1 MNKRSPESTD
11 DAVARCLFAQ
21 PAAAAGWLWREQ
33 RPQRRRFWRII
44 NYSKTNNNKKFGGS
58 KIWRRFSILLLQHI
72 FCFITGC
79 WNLLSK
85 LKRHRFDWNWR
96 QWKPER
102 KMLLLDQDDTT
113 AKNQKKICFTENFFS
128 HLIIHNNFLHLNIF
142 FFLVVV
148 YNKTKMSASVM

>member
-1 MNKRSPESTD
+1 MLSLAVFLLSLLLLLAGFGESRDRNDVDSDESSIIQKLITIKNLGD
-11 DAVARCLFAQ
+11 
-21 PAAAAGWLWREQ
+21 
-33 RPQRRRFWRII
+33 RRFDEDFPYYYYNI
-44 NYSKTNNNKKFGGS
+44 F
-58 KIWRRFSILLLQHI
+58 